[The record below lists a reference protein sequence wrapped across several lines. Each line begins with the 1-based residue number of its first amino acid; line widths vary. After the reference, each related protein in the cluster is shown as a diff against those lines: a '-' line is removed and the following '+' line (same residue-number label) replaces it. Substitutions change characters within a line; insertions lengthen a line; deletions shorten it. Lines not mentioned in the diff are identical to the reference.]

1 MNTQLKHKQLGNP
14 FQELRKFVRSRI
26 IATITTT
33 IAGSLL
39 LTGVSTFNI
48 WSIYN
53 GFQAA
58 IAKQFELEK
67 TIKDLAYQD
76 EVLTMSA
83 QMLVSTGDLQWE
95 NRYLKMVPVYEE
107 SLKKF
112 KSKIPPE
119 LLSELSK
126 VDESGT
132 KLVAMEDRAF
142 KLVKQAKQK
151 EAAQILNSNEYATQK
166 KIYNDVN
173 QKLLVTVEQSIE
185 QRLQNYGN
193 RLFATIA
200 FAGVTLPILI
210 ASWLLVLA
218 AVRDYIRD
226 RQQAQA
232 EIAASQANLLQ
243 LNDRLSEEAGIRALQ
258 EQQVRAESEL
268 LQADVG
274 HILDVVCEIEAGNLT
289 VQADVNERVTGL
301 VSDTLNRSIESLDRI
316 MSTVVGTALTVT
328 ESASQLEDVTIE
340 TARQAQAQ
348 ATEVRSVQTLMD
360 KVNTLTV
367 ESRQQ
372 AIETDTVVQLA
383 KSAVLVG
390 QQSIQDTTDGIE
402 TLQQGTDQIVKRTQ
416 LLTEFVDLAS
426 QFSKD
431 QKRVASLTR
440 ILALNA
446 STLSSRAIKEQN
458 PEQFA
463 SLARGFETIAAQVS
477 DLAVETNAS
486 LVSLQQRTERVQTVT
501 SGLTQDVSEIEQLVQ
516 KFTTEVNKS
525 RQAFDNIQAVTER
538 VSQVGEKVNE
548 SSQDIVRVVNET
560 LKAIDSISQIAAVTE
575 LKSTTVRESVR
586 SMGTS
591 ARQLLEMV
599 EFFKLTDS
607 PTPPVASIAPT
618 PAARDLVNV

>member
-1 MNTQLKHKQLGNP
+1 MNTQLNTKQSLNP
-14 FQELRKFVRSRI
+14 LEGLRTFVRSHLV
-26 IATITTT
+26 ATITAT

-53 GFQAA
+53 GFQTA
-58 IAKQFELEK
+58 IDKQFDLEK
-67 TIKDLAYQD
+67 TIKDLTYQD

-95 NRYLKMVPVYEE
+95 NRYMKMVPVYEE

-112 KSKIPPE
+112 KSNIPPE

-126 VDESGT
+126 ADESAT
-132 KLVAMEDRAF
+132 KLIAMEDSAF

-151 EAAQILNSNEYATQK
+151 EAAQILNSSEYNTQK

-173 QKLLVTVEQSIE
+173 QTLLATVERAIE

-200 FAGVTLPILI
+200 FAGVTLPLLI
-210 ASWLLVLA
+210 VSWLLVLA

-232 EIAASQANLLQ
+232 EIAASQANLLK
-243 LNDRLSEEAGIRALQ
+243 LNERLSEESGIRLLQ

-316 MSTVVGTALTVT
+316 MATVVGTARTVT
-328 ESASQLEDVTIE
+328 ENASQLEGVTLE
-340 TARQAQAQ
+340 TARQAQDQ
-348 ATEVRSVQTLMD
+348 ATEVRSVQALMD
-360 KVNTLTV
+360 RVNTLTA

-372 AIETDTVVQLA
+372 AIETDNVVQLA
-383 KSAVLVG
+383 KSAVSAG

-402 TLQQGTDQIVKRTQ
+402 TLQQGTNQIVKRTQ

-446 STLSSRAIKEQN
+446 STLSSRAVKERD

-477 DLAVETNAS
+477 DLAVDTNTS
-486 LVSLQQRTERVQTVT
+486 LITLQQRTERVQTVT
-501 SGLTQDVSEIEQLVQ
+501 SGLTEDVNEIEQLVQ
-516 KFTTEVNKS
+516 KFTAEVDKS
-525 RQAFDNIQAVTER
+525 RQAFDNIQTVTEK
-538 VSQVGEKVNE
+538 VSQMGEKVNE
-548 SSQDIVRVVNET
+548 SSQDIVRVVNDT
-560 LKAIDSISQIAAVTE
+560 LKAIDSISQIATVAE

-607 PTPPVASIAPT
+607 STPTASIAPAST
-618 PAARDLVNV
+618 ERDLVNV

>member
-1 MNTQLKHKQLGNP
+1 MTTQLNVERSPRPIQG
-14 FQELRKFVRSRI
+14 LRKFVRSNLVG
-26 IATITTT
+26 TITTT

-58 IAKQFELEK
+58 IGKQFDLEK
-67 TIKDLAYQD
+67 TVKDLAYQD

-83 QMLVSTGDLQWE
+83 RMLVSTGDLQWE
-95 NRYLKMVPVYEE
+95 TRYTNMIPEIDKTLKE
-107 SLKKF
+107 F
-112 KSKIPPE
+112 KSNIPPE
-119 LLSELSK
+119 LMSELGKADKS
-126 VDESGT
+126 T
-132 KLVAMEDRAF
+132 AKLIAMEDKAF
-142 KLVKQAKQK
+142 KLVKQAKQQ
-151 EAAQILNSNEYATQK
+151 EAAQILNSNEYSTQK
-166 KIYNDVN
+166 KIYNDAN
-173 QKLLVTVEQSIE
+173 KKISTKLEETIE
-185 QRLQNYGN
+185 QRLNNYGD

-200 FAGVTLPILI
+200 FAGVTLPVLI

-226 RQQAQA
+226 RQEAQA
-232 EIAASQANLLQ
+232 EIAASQANLVQ
-243 LNDRLSEEAGIRALQ
+243 LNERLSEESGIRLLQ

-316 MSTVVGTALTVT
+316 MATVVGTARTVT
-328 ESASQLEDVTIE
+328 ANASQLEGVTIE
-340 TARQAQAQ
+340 TSRQAQDR
-348 ATEVRSVQTLMD
+348 ATEVKSVQALMAR
-360 KVNTLTV
+360 VNDLTA

-372 AIETDTVVQLA
+372 AIETENVMQLA
-383 KSAVLVG
+383 KSAVRVG
-390 QQSIQDTTDGIE
+390 RQSIQDTTDGIG

-446 STLSSRAIKEQN
+446 STLSSRALEEKN

-477 DLAVETNAS
+477 DLAVDTNAS
-486 LVSLQQRTERVQTVT
+486 LISLQQRTERVQTVT

-516 KFTTEVNKS
+516 KFTTEVDKS
-525 RQAFDNIQAVTER
+525 RQAFDNIQTVTDR
-538 VSQVGEKVNE
+538 VSQMGEKVNE
-548 SSQDIVRVVNET
+548 SSQDIVSVVNDT
-560 LKAIDSISQIAAVTE
+560 LKAIDSISQIDTVAE
-575 LKSTTVRESVR
+575 LNSTTVRDSAR
-586 SMGTS
+586 SMSNS

-599 EFFKLTDS
+599 EFFKLTSS
-607 PTPPVASIAPT
+607 PTTPNSIATTFPE
-618 PAARDLVNV
+618 RDLVNI